1 MKQNLILLLDALK
14 CINNLYFILI
24 QVKILN
30 LSVIEN

>member
-1 MKQNLILLLDALK
+1 MKQNLILLLDAVL
-14 CINNLYFILI
+14 CINSFYFILI